1 MSPKAQQ
8 TFHHILDSA
17 MACYLAKGVNR
28 TTLDDVAKKGNVSRT
43 TLYRYIKN
51 GDDLLHQVLIRDAG
65 ERLTECEQAMRYHNN
80 LASTL
85 VDSILFFMRGRSNRP
100 VFQLLFENQQSDV
113 NSKLRLTPDMFRPM
127 TIKILEPF
135 FQREQEKNNIRPG
148 VTLEMATELIC
159 RITLSLMTFP
169 AQFINDE
176 KALRQF
182 LETMLVPAIVN
193 RT

>member
-1 MSPKAQQ
+1 MPVSVK
-8 TFHHILDSA
+8 
-17 MACYLAKGVNR
+17 R
-28 TTLDDVAKKGNVSRT
+28 NVSRP
-43 TLYRYIKN
+43 
-51 GDDLLHQVLIRDAG
+51 
-65 ERLTECEQAMRYHNN
+65 MRYHNN
-80 LASTL
+80 LASIL

-100 VFQLLFENQQSDV
+100 VFQLLFENQQSDI

-135 FQREQEKNNIRPG
+135 FQCEQEKNNIRPG

-159 RITLSLMTFP
+159 RVTLSLMTFP

-182 LETMLVPAIVN
+182 LETMLVPAIVS